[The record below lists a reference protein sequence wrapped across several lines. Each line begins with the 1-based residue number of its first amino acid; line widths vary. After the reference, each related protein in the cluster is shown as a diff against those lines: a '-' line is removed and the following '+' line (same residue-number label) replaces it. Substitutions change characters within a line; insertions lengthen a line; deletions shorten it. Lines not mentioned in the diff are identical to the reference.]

1 MEFTGTWHIY
11 EMSNWD
17 DEYFNM
23 EVQAYIEIDEQ
34 GNGEFQFGLV
44 HGYIDGDIIK
54 DGLGRRLSFPQ
65 VRGGICGVL
74 HARNIFRIPDVC
86 ELNDIYP
93 AVQKNL
99 LDKAL
104 SRN

>member
-44 HGYIDGDIIK
+44 HGYIDGDIVK
-54 DGLGRRLSFPQ
+54 DGNHLFPVEFIKGDSYGALRYRFQ
-65 VRGGICGVL
+65 WQLANCLQQR
-74 HARNIFRIPDVC
+74 
-86 ELNDIYP
+86 P
-93 AVQKNL
+93 AI
-99 LDKAL
+99 AL
-104 SRN
+104 